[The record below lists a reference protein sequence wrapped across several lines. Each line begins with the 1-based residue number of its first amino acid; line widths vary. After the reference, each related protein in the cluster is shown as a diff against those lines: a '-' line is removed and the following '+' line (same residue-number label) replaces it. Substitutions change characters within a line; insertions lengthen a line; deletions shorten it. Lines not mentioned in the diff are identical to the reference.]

1 MGAVD
6 DAVEAALKV
15 VAEGPSALVTDVD
28 GTLSRI
34 VSRPE
39 EAKVEE
45 TVRES
50 LRRLAR
56 LLELVAVITGR
67 EESVARGMVGVD
79 ELTYVGSYA
88 MDSTRGLTFEAVM
101 PALTLVEQGLEA
113 MPCVELERK
122 QVSFALHYR
131 NCVDAERIGLELLEM
146 LQPIALSTGTK
157 LLAGKLVIEVAPE
170 ALPDKGTALT
180 GLLLEH
186 EIRGAVFVGDDLA
199 DAEAFGELRNR
210 RAEGRAPGLCI
221 AVVDDETPQAVRD
234 AADLELRGV
243 DEVERFLEVLAGRLS
258 QG

>member
-1 MGAVD
+1 MGAVE

-15 VAEGPSALVTDVD
+15 FTARPSALVTDVD

-39 EAKVEE
+39 QARVEE
-45 TVRES
+45 AARRS
-50 LRRLAR
+50 LRRLSE
-56 LLELVAVITGR
+56 LLDMVAVITGR

-79 ELTYVGSYA
+79 TLTYVGSYA
-88 MDSTRGLTFEAVM
+88 LDATRGLTFDQVA
-101 PALTLVEQGLEA
+101 PALTRVEESLAEL
-113 MPCVELERK
+113 PCVELERK

-131 NCVDAERIGLELLEM
+131 NCVDSERIGAELFEL
-146 LQPIALSTGTK
+146 LQPIALDTGTK
-157 LLAGKLVIEVAPE
+157 LLEGKLVLEVAPV

-180 GLLLEH
+180 GLLLEN

-199 DAEAFGELRNR
+199 DATAFRELRNR
-210 RAEGRAPGLCI
+210 RADGTAPGLCL

-243 DEVERFLEVLAGRLS
+243 DDVERFLDALAQRLS
-258 QG
+258 GS